1 MRRTHHR
8 SRHTE
13 PIKTVGFRI
22 WNGYRFQLSYVP
34 LVILATADSG
44 TPTKHPY
51 FQDPH
56 MANLRLV
63 SARPP
68 FSRLFQSARKLDFV
82 SDANENFSLNGH
94 PEEFSGGV
102 CGMLRLSL
110 SSRERILLRTA
121 HSV

>member
-8 SRHTE
+8 SRYTE
-13 PIKTVGFRI
+13 PIKTVGFGI

-34 LVILATADSG
+34 LGDFG
-44 TPTKHPY
+44 DGRFRNPDE
-51 FQDPH
+51 DPH

-94 PEEFSGGV
+94 SEEFSGRV